1 MLFQGEVKSI
11 KLIKVWKRLN
21 EKFQQVSNIE
31 NSQFVPSMIE
41 RFSNTRNSLF
51 LSSKKKQTA
60 GFLI

>member
-1 MLFQGEVKSI
+1 MLFQVEVEST

-21 EKFQQVSNIE
+21 EKFQQVSDLE
-31 NSQFVPSMIE
+31 NSQFLPSMIE
-41 RFSNTRNSLF
+41 RFSKARNSLF